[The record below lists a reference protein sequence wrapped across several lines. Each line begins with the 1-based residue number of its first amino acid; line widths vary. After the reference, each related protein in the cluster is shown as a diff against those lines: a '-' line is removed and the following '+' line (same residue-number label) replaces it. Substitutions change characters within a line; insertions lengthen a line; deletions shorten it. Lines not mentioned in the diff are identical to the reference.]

1 MRDSMTAPFFKIY
14 TQKNKAGETGG
25 TGNDV
30 ARSPRAPWHDHAT
43 LQLVKTASSSFFLLP
58 PHSPSSVFSLYRRAP
73 PLLFLTITHPNLLQ
87 IPQISFQFLQF
98 LHNLLLFSP
107 NSSSFPPFHP
117 TPLSLSKALTSI
129 VDVEGCSK
137 RNCTSSCHSKPLPPL
152 HNPHLFSIHTH
163 GQETH
168 WGRFQGSILTQEVL
182 PTYLILD
189 RTCFC

>member
-1 MRDSMTAPFFKIY
+1 MWHGHTVLH
-14 TQKNKAGETGG
+14 G
-25 TGNDV
+25 TTVPLYNLPKLCV
-30 ARSPRAPWHDHAT
+30 SS
-43 LQLVKTASSSFFLLP
+43 SSSFLLIHLP
-58 PHSPSSVFSLYRRAP
+58 PFSLPTRAAP
-73 PLLFLTITHPNLLQ
+73 PSLSLTITHSNPLQ